1 MSEEKNI
8 TNEME
13 LEDAAGGYVTPDEI
27 HNLNNFTYRTVCNL
41 PAGTFL
47 QMQNSPNG
55 GFLSPM
61 YSNGQAIFVNSFYCP
76 HIRYLFINVIVKIAI
91 ISKRFS

>member
-41 PAGTFL
+41 PSGTFL

-61 YSNGQAIFVNSFYCP
+61 YSNGQAIFVNSFYSEGG
-76 HIRYLFINVIVKIAI
+76 YLLAFQNGIYGFVDAKYVM
-91 ISKRFS
+91 

>member
-41 PAGTFL
+41 PVGTFL

-61 YSNGQAIFVNSFYCP
+61 YSNGQPIFVNSFFSEGG
-76 HIRYLFINVIVKIAI
+76 YLLAFRDGIYGFVDAKYVM
-91 ISKRFS
+91 